1 VRSAD
6 LTGTAALITGAGR
19 GLGRG
24 LGLALARLGARVACL
39 DVDARAASETAALI
53 REAGGQGWSAE
64 LDVTDEQR
72 VPIAVQDAAA
82 AIGGLDLAVCNAGVI
97 SAATVVELEPAEW
110 RRVLDVNA
118 TGTFLM
124 AQAAARTM
132 LAAGTKGSI
141 ITIASIAG
149 KQADP
154 GCAHYAAS
162 KFAVIGLTQALAM
175 ELAADGI
182 TANAVCPGVVQT
194 ELMTTFA
201 GQAGVDH
208 YVKLQ
213 LVRRP
218 QEPDEIAA
226 AISFLHRC
234 RSITGQAINVDGG
247 TVFH

>member
-1 VRSAD
+1 MLSAD
-6 LTGTAALITGAGR
+6 LSGTTALITGAGR

-24 LGLALARLGARVACL
+24 VGQALARQGARVACL
-39 DVDARAASETAALI
+39 DLDGKAAGETAALI

-64 LDVTDEQR
+64 LDVTDERR
-72 VPIAVQDAAA
+72 VPVAVRDAASVM
-82 AIGGLDLAVCNAGVI
+82 GGLDLAVCNAGVL
-97 SAATVVELEPAEW
+97 SVAPVVELAAAEW

-118 TGTFLM
+118 TGTFLV

-141 ITIASIAG
+141 VTVASIAG
-149 KQADP
+149 KRADA

-175 ELAADGI
+175 ELAAYGI
-182 TANAVCPGVVQT
+182 TANAVCPGVVRT
-194 ELMTTFA
+194 ELMTAFA

-208 YVKLQ
+208 FVQLQ
-213 LVRRP
+213 LVKRP
-218 QEPDEIAA
+218 QEPDEIAG
-226 AISFLHRC
+226 AIAFLHRC
-234 RSITGQAINVDGG
+234 RSVTGQAINVDGG

>member
-1 VRSAD
+1 MPSAD
-6 LTGTAALITGAGR
+6 LAGAAALVTGAGR

-24 LGLALARLGARVACL
+24 LGVALARQGARVACL
-39 DVDARAASETAALI
+39 DLDGEAAAQTAALI

-64 LDVTDEQR
+64 LDVTDEYQ
-72 VPIAVQDAAA
+72 VPIAVADAAVA
-82 AIGGLDLAVCNAGVI
+82 LGGLDLAVCNAGVL
-97 SAATVVELEPAEW
+97 SVAPVVELAAAEW

-118 TGTFLM
+118 TGTFLV

-141 ITIASIAG
+141 VTIGSIAG
-149 KQADP
+149 KQADA

-162 KFAVIGLTQALAM
+162 KFAVIGLTQALAK
-175 ELAADGI
+175 ELAAFGI

-194 ELMTTFA
+194 ELMAAFA
-201 GQAGVDH
+201 GQAGLDH
-208 YVKLQ
+208 FVQLQ
-213 LVRRP
+213 LVKRP

-226 AISFLHRC
+226 AVVFLHRC
-234 RSITGQAINVDGG
+234 RSVTGQAINVDGG